1 MPTMTDLNGA
11 VLEGAML
18 DGAVVIVT
26 GAGRGIGRA
35 HARALAAHG
44 AQVVVNDVDG
54 AQACVERL
62 AADGLTAWADTSD
75 IGTWEGARSLIAAAV
90 NRFGALDG
98 LVNNAGVLRRADVAD
113 LVEEDLDLELG
124 VNLKGAFACT
134 RFASEYWR
142 QESRAGRRR
151 CASVVNTASDTI
163 FTGSPGGAGYAATKA
178 AIVALTQSASLEGAQ
193 YGVRHNAIAPSGRTP
208 MAAGSGL
215 LAFGAAPDD
224 PADQDPAAPDNP
236 LHNSPLVVWLLSPES
251 RHVNG
256 QVFRLR
262 FGAFSRMNPTTN
274 GEWFL
279 PPDDATAWP
288 PEQIGDALNSRLFR
302 SQFPPPMRDFPNQ
315 PSVPFSRLDHT

>member
-1 MPTMTDLNGA
+1 
-11 VLEGAML
+11 
-18 DGAVVIVT
+18 
-26 GAGRGIGRA
+26 
-35 HARALAAHG
+35 
-44 AQVVVNDVDG
+44 
-54 AQACVERL
+54 
-62 AADGLTAWADTSD
+62 
-75 IGTWEGARSLIAAAV
+75 V

-215 LAFGAAPDD
+215 LAFGAAPVPDD

-274 GEWFL
+274 GEWLL
-279 PPDDATAWP
+279 PPADAAAWP

-302 SQFPPPMRDFPNQ
+302 SQFPAPMREFPNQ